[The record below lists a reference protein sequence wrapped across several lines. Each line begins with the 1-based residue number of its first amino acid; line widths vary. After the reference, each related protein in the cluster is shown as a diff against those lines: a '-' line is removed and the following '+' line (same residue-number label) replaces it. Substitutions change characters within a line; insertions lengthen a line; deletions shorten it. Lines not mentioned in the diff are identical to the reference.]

1 MSTSTTGTAAETDT
15 VMNFI
20 GEVLAKRSNPAFAG
34 WTAAVRSALTPAT
47 ETLAYPYTEA
57 HLGQVP
63 PSQRAGLRRAAGITA
78 SHSRAPHS
86 SSAPIGANLR
96 HLYQALHGEAPER
109 TGIANAFLSQM
120 GSLPML
126 DVEQA
131 AMIFDTLIGRCAGN
145 GTPVNYFDLT
155 QTLRY
160 WGNGVAASSQ
170 ETRAKVLRD
179 FYTPRPT
186 TTSSSDPTTR
196 HQ

>member
-1 MSTSTTGTAAETDT
+1 MSTSITSNAAATDT
-15 VMNFI
+15 VITFI

-57 HLGQVP
+57 HLGQVSVP
-63 PSQRAGLRRAAGITA
+63 QRAGLRRAAGITA
-78 SHSRAPHS
+78 AHPQAPHS
-86 SSAPIGANLR
+86 GSAPIGANLR
-96 HLYQALHGEAPER
+96 RLYQTLHGEAPER
-109 TGIANAFLSQM
+109 TGTANAFLSQV

-131 AMIFDTLIGRCAGN
+131 AMIFDTLIGRCAGT

-160 WGNGVAASSQ
+160 WGNGVTTSSQ
-170 ETRAKVLRD
+170 QTRAKVLRD
-179 FYTPRPT
+179 FYTPRTDT
-186 TTSSSDPTTR
+186 TPSSDTTPLD
-196 HQ
+196 Q